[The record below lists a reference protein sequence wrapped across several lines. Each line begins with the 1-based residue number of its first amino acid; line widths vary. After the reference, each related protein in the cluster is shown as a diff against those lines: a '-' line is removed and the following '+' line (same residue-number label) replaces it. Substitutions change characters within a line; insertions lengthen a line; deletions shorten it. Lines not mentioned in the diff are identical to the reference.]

1 MERGN
6 CMQESAGESEK
17 EPDSKMLSIEN
28 QKAFRK
34 ILKCGI
40 YKELHR
46 RSLLSDEQLN
56 SLINEK

>member
-1 MERGN
+1 MTVENVITELNKECEELSLTKDIR
-6 CMQESAGESEK
+6 ES
-17 EPDSKMLSIEN
+17 
-28 QKAFRK
+28 FHK

-56 SLINEK
+56 SLLNEK

>member
-17 EPDSKMLSIEN
+17 EPDSKMFSTEI
-28 QKAFRK
+28 QKSFRK
-34 ILKCGI
+34 TLKCGI

-56 SLINEK
+56 SLISEK